1 MYKDSLVSIIIP
13 CYNVGEYIEKCIR
26 SICAQS
32 YRNLQIIAV
41 NDGSKDD
48 TLEKLQHLS
57 KNDERVEI
65 IDKKNEGVS
74 TARNDGINAAQGNY
88 VIFVDGDDY
97 LAPDYVEYM
106 LGLASMSGSDMAI
119 SKNCYT
125 RDNEEQ
131 VEKDCMDVLD
141 NVEATAL
148 LLSPRVIVG
157 CWNKMFKKSFLDKF
171 QLRFLTDL
179 YYGEGLYFI
188 TKSAQLAN
196 NIAVGERKV
205 YYYRRNNEASATS
218 KFKIEKYHNGEKS
231 LKRIHSELVVEDKR
245 VETMM
250 SLHLSLF
257 CLGALSQ
264 AYAHH
269 VEKEYCSDCKHW
281 RQILGNNLGKLLISS
296 QVSVYRKL
304 LLTAGFISPRL
315 ISKLDMRRRQRI
327 AQKSV
332 N

>member
-1 MYKDSLVSIIIP
+1 M
-13 CYNVGEYIEKCIR
+13 
-26 SICAQS
+26 
-32 YRNLQIIAV
+32 
-41 NDGSKDD
+41 
-48 TLEKLQHLS
+48 
-57 KNDERVEI
+57 
-65 IDKKNEGVS
+65 
-74 TARNDGINAAQGNY
+74 
-88 VIFVDGDDY
+88 
-97 LAPDYVEYM
+97 
-106 LGLASMSGSDMAI
+106 
-119 SKNCYT
+119 
-125 RDNEEQ
+125 
-131 VEKDCMDVLD
+131 
-141 NVEATAL
+141 
-148 LLSPRVIVG
+148 G
-157 CWNKMFKKSFLDKF
+157 CWNKIFKKSFLDKF

-188 TKSAQLAN
+188 TKAAQLAN

-231 LKRIHSELVVEDKR
+231 LNRIHSEFVVDGKK

-250 SLHLSLF
+250 SLHLGLF

-269 VEKEYCSDCKHW
+269 VEKIYRGDCKHW
-281 RQILGNNLGKLLISS
+281 RQVLGNNLWRLLLSS
-296 QVSVYRKL
+296 QVSMYRKL
-304 LLTAGFISPRL
+304 LLMVGFISPRL

>member
-1 MYKDSLVSIIIP
+1 MYCLVSIIIP
-13 CYNVGEYIEKCIR
+13 CYNVGEYVEKCMR

-32 YRNLQIIAV
+32 HQNLQIIAV

-48 TLEKLQHLS
+48 TLEKLQHIS
-57 KNDERVEI
+57 EEDERIEI

-74 TARNDGINAAQGNY
+74 AARNSGLDVAHGEY
-88 VIFVDGDDY
+88 VVFVDGDDY

-106 LGLASMSGSDMAI
+106 LYIASMSGSDMAI

-125 RDNEEQ
+125 RDNEIQ
-131 VEKDCMDVLD
+131 VKKDCIEIVE
-141 NVEATAL
+141 NAEATAL

-188 TKSAQLAN
+188 TKAAQLAN

-231 LKRIHSELVVEDKR
+231 LNRIHSEFVIKNKK

-250 SLHLSLF
+250 SLHLGLF

-269 VEKEYCSDCKHW
+269 VEKEYSSDCKHW
-281 RQILGNNLGKLLISS
+281 RQILGKNLGKLLLDG
-296 QVSVYRKL
+296 QVTMYRKL
-304 LLTAGFISPRL
+304 LLTAGYISPRL